1 MNESLPAVFDLA
13 ADLPWLIPAVGVAVA
28 CFAFVAGKLLLAPRR
43 AAPPPAPA
51 PPPGPAPEDVFLHGS
66 TRERRA
72 APRRRGNSVEVF
84 FAPNPSQEPLPA
96 WVVDRS
102 VGGLCLTLEQ
112 PVKQGEVWHVRPRKA
127 PDSTPWT
134 AVEVRSCKPDEGT
147 WEVGCRF
154 LQTPQWNVMLLFG

>member
-1 MNESLPAVFDLA
+1 MNTHPLAVFDFYA
-13 ADLPWLIPAVGVAVA
+13 GLPWLILAVGFVVA
-28 CFAFVAGKLLLAPRR
+28 CFAFIVGKRFLAPRKTE
-43 AAPPPAPA
+43 APAAPA
-51 PPPGPAPEDVFLHGS
+51 PVDVFLHGG

-84 FAPNPSQEPLPA
+84 FAPAPNREALHG

-102 VGGLCLTLEQ
+102 VGGLCVAIEQ
-112 PVKQGEVWHVRPRKA
+112 PVQQGEVWHVRPRNA
-127 PDSTPWT
+127 PTSAPWT
-134 AVEVRSCKPDEGT
+134 AVEVRTCKAEEGG

>member
-1 MNESLPAVFDLA
+1 MNAPPLAMFDFS
-13 ADLPWLIPAVGVAVA
+13 ADLPWMIPAVGIVVT
-28 CFAFVAGKLLLAPRR
+28 CFCFVVGRRLLAPQR
-43 AAPPPAPA
+43 AAPPPSPA
-51 PPPGPAPEDVFLHGS
+51 PGPTAAPTDVFLHGS

-72 APRRRGNSVEVF
+72 APRRRGNSIEVF
-84 FAPNPSQEPLPA
+84 FAPAPNQEPLHA

-102 VGGLCLTLEQ
+102 VGGLCLTLDQ

-127 PDSTPWT
+127 PDSVPWT
-134 AVEVRSCKPDEGT
+134 SVEVRSCKPDEGN